1 MLRLIDNREHE
12 IREHLYVFNDISND
26 NLLLEI

>member
-12 IREHLYVFNDISND
+12 IRDLYVFNDISND